1 MRKWKLLP
9 ILMLI
14 ILINVGIIFA
24 CKQRYDIN
32 ENVII
37 IDIIPPD
44 GLGARCN
51 ITTYNE
57 SIGLINSSI
66 MGMNGLAY
74 SKNLTILQ
82 RGTYSSSIIC
92 NVSGTTFEGEC
103 KFKVGDEVRMWDI
116 AAIIGMLGIISLFA
130 FLTSHF
136 HRKATTKETEGELSG
151 SKDLI
156 KDANW
161 FKMMELFCILLI
173 LFLMVLLNNTAR
185 LIASDSGA
193 SSNVLNMF
201 NTLHIALIATTI
213 LFLAFFMMRF
223 FVLLVENFKREK
235 IIKEMGGNEK

>member
-1 MRKWKLLP
+1 MKKWKLLP
-9 ILMLI
+9 ILMFL
-14 ILINVGIIFA
+14 ILIQIGIS
-24 CKQRYDIN
+24 CKDRYDIN

-37 IDIIPPD
+37 IDVIPPD

-66 MGMNGLAY
+66 MDVNGLAY

-92 NVSGTTFEGEC
+92 NESGTIFEGEC
-103 KFKVGDEVRMWDI
+103 KFKVGEDVKMWDI
-116 AAIIGMLGIISLFA
+116 AAIVGMLGIISLFA
-130 FLTSHF
+130 FLAFHF
-136 HRKATTKETEGELSG
+136 HNKSTTKEREGELSD

-161 FKMMELFCILLI
+161 FKMMELFCV
-173 LFLMVLLNNTAR
+173 LFVMFLTILLNNTIR
-185 LIASDSGA
+185 LIAEDAGA
-193 SSNVLNMF
+193 TANVLKMF
-201 NTLHIALIATTI
+201 DTLHIALIATVI

-235 IIKEMGGNEK
+235 LIKEMGGKPK